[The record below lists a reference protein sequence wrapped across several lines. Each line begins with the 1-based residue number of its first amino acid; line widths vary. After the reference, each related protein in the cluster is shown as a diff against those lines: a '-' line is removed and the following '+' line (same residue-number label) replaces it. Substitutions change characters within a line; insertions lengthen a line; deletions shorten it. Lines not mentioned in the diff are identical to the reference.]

1 MLPCDN
7 KANCSLCLRPN
18 TATVIYL
25 FSCFF
30 KLIKNSS
37 FVNGFLSLFVCCLI
51 RFVSDDVCKCEKK
64 IILLFVHCA
73 YFTFFFFWFC
83 EYLCVAFLSCG
94 NEMQMQM
101 TNVIIY
107 TYVVLLLVKMAWQ
120 SQKNANAKKRS
131 IPYCLLPLSWLW
143 FHFLPSQSVCPINF
157 QLAQFLCRVLLPYTP
172 IHRNKH
178 IFVHS
183 RFD

>member
-73 YFTFFFFWFC
+73 YFTFLFFWFC

-94 NEMQMQM
+94 NEMQMQT

-107 TYVVLLLVKMAWQ
+107 MSYCFWWKWRGNHKKTQ
-120 SQKNANAKKRS
+120 TQKKG
-131 IPYCLLPLSWLW
+131 PYLIVS
-143 FHFLPSQSVCPINF
+143 
-157 QLAQFLCRVLLPYTP
+157 CRFPGFDF
-172 IHRNKH
+172 IFSHRNQ
-178 IFVHS
+178 FVQ
-183 RFD
+183 

>member
-18 TATVIYL
+18 TAMVIYL

-73 YFTFFFFWFC
+73 YFTFFFWFC

-94 NEMQMQM
+94 NEMQMQT

-107 TYVVLLLVKMAWQ
+107 MSYCFWWKWRGNHKKKVHTLLSLAAFLALISFSPIAISLSNKL
-120 SQKNANAKKRS
+120 STRS
-131 IPYCLLPLSWLW
+131 ISLSR
-143 FHFLPSQSVCPINF
+143 SV
-157 QLAQFLCRVLLPYTP
+157 A
-172 IHRNKH
+172 
-178 IFVHS
+178 VHPHS
-183 RFD
+183 PQ